1 MFLIAQ
7 SKLKH
12 PFFIKYQQ
20 VIGTNGKYT
29 KGSEDYSYICRC
41 PSLISRCTSGLANQL
56 DGSFPPDTEL
66 YTNRF
71 WPSPFGEFVWHVS
84 TQMNNGIL
92 AAWITVFDL
101 RRDKR
106 RCFIFYLVYALLYR
120 SISSNLM
127 TLANLSTRSDSV
139 CRHTCSTFLNKHS

>member
-7 SKLKH
+7 SKLKY

-29 KGSEDYSYICRC
+29 KGVEDYSYICRC
-41 PSLISRCTSGLANQL
+41 PRLSSLCTPGLASQL
-56 DGSFPPDTEL
+56 DGSFASDNEL
-66 YTNRF
+66 YINRF
-71 WPSPFGEFVWHVS
+71 WPSPFGEFVWNVS

-106 RCFIFYLVYALLYR
+106 RCLIPCLVYALLYQ

-127 TLANLSTRSDSV
+127 TLAT
-139 CRHTCSTFLNKHS
+139 